1 MDARQLYTGINC
13 TIFDDPCVEHDH
25 FLAVLKKP
33 GFRRLDLPLMFGG
46 RGPTENWK
54 TFRSGRLRETLSH
67 MTDLEEFSFYTAG
80 LDGYYEWK
88 RPPINTAPVLL
99 ESIFPVEKWPKLRH
113 FALSR
118 FIVSQADLI
127 TLLSKLPSTIQSVKL
142 SFLVFVDDGNVWHTF
157 LTELRT
163 KIREQSLWQGLR
175 PNVVIGCERGYH
187 CLGGATWYGKQV
199 DAFLYENGE
208 IPFYD
213 PPRNMGKK
221 ALGTVKDAFDPDF

>member
-1 MDARQLYTGINC
+1 
-13 TIFDDPCVEHDH
+13 
-25 FLAVLKKP
+25 
-33 GFRRLDLPLMFGG
+33 MFGG

-54 TFRSGRLRETLSH
+54 TFRNGRLRETLSN

-88 RPPINTAPVLL
+88 VPHINTAPILL
-99 ESIFPVEKWPKLRH
+99 ESIFPIKKWPKLHH

-127 TLLSKLPSTIQSVKL
+127 TLLSKLPPTIQSVKL
-142 SFLVFVDDGNVWHTF
+142 SFLVFVDNGNVWHTF

-175 PNVVIGCERGYH
+175 PNVVIGCERGFH

-213 PPRNMGKK
+213 HPHNIGKK